1 MLVLI
6 SDLHLTDER
15 AARNVNP
22 EAFALF
28 GWCRRVRSGK
38 EWLSVE
44 SFLERQLQSRTSHG
58 ICEGCAKTITVPR
71 G

>member
-22 EAFALF
+22 EAFGLF
-28 GWCRRVRSGK
+28 GSEVAATARKRGAK
-38 EWLSVE
+38 ETLVACS
-44 SFLERQLQSRTSHG
+44 L
-58 ICEGCAKTITVPR
+58 A
-71 G
+71 